1 MWLFGFGLRVSRAW
15 GMASVFGL
23 GLTVRHR
30 SVPGARVDGS
40 GIHKAHVY
48 LGMGIGPLFCLL
60 WGV

>member
-1 MWLFGFGLRVSRAW
+1 
-15 GMASVFGL
+15 MASVFGL